1 MPGHELGEQRF
12 ASFILGGECPIE
24 LAIDAQQVLEAT
36 HISGAIRPLPASA
49 DCIEGIMQLRED
61 SIPVVNM
68 KKRLALAETTYA
80 EDAKVAVVQLFNFRC
95 GLLFD
100 DIKDVLQIE
109 SGHLQPLHPA
119 LCSED
124 RVVSNLIKLTEDGR
138 TLEVIDLDL
147 IFPSE
152 LQAAEQQES
161 VLLETTS
168 SPEVIRTYSRY
179 VVFESAGQQYGV
191 RVEQAQEITFL
202 TDIDDMFRKEAIEGA
217 LSLRGKTIPVLSS
230 ARLLLQ
236 SDTPL
241 QADEDTR
248 ILVLT
253 SDELQYG
260 LIVDEVKEI
269 VSVADDAILPL
280 PSGGHPAVAGIVQ
293 CDEADDIML
302 ISVDA
307 LIETQQDELQSMS
320 RLETNGDSGRLETHQ
335 SDTHHL
341 ITADCYLIFSLE
353 KNYAIELNDVQE
365 IIEAKDLMTLPGA
378 SGLEQKVLNLR
389 GTVIPVV
396 DLGGF
401 FNEATT
407 QGDEKLIIGRKEGRM
422 VALQVNHIETIYKQV
437 QYQNTPSLNPRY
449 QHCADMLDR
458 LIEFVGDSGIREH
471 VLVINIEKLMR
482 DHLGMLSPE
491 PQSASRSAA
500 TALPVDPTNPDT
512 ENRA

>member
-1 MPGHELGEQRF
+1 MPGHELSERRF

-36 HISGAIRPLPASA
+36 PISGAIRPLPASA
-49 DCIEGIMQLRED
+49 DCIEGIMQLRDD

-68 KKRLALAETTYA
+68 KKRLALGETAYS
-80 EDAKVAVVQLFNFRC
+80 EDAKVAVVQLLDFRC

-147 IFPSE
+147 IFPSD
-152 LQAAEQQES
+152 LQTIEGGDAA
-161 VLLETTS
+161 LLETS
-168 SPEVIRTYSRY
+168 SSAEAIRTYSRY

-202 TDIDDMFRKEAIEGA
+202 TDIDDMFQKDAIEGA
-217 LSLRGKTIPVLSS
+217 LTLRGNTIPVLSS

-236 SDTPL
+236 SDAPL
-241 QADEDTR
+241 QADDDTR
-248 ILVLT
+248 ILILT

-280 PSGGHPAVAGIVQ
+280 PSGGNPAVAGIVQ
-293 CDEADDIML
+293 CDDADDIML
-302 ISVDA
+302 VSVDA
-307 LIETQQDELQSMS
+307 LIETQHDELQSMS
-320 RLETNGDSGRLETHQ
+320 RLDTAEDVDRLETRL

-353 KNYAIELNDVQE
+353 KKYAIELNDVQE

-396 DLGGF
+396 NLGGF
-401 FNEATT
+401 FNEATPH
-407 QGDEKLIIGRKEGRM
+407 GDEKLIIGRKEGRM
-422 VALQVNHIETIYKQV
+422 VALQVHHIETIYKQV

-458 LIEFVGDSGIREH
+458 LIEFVGDSGLREH

-491 PQSASRSAA
+491 SRHASKPAA
-500 TALPVDPTNPDT
+500 AAPPADEINPDT
-512 ENRA
+512 E